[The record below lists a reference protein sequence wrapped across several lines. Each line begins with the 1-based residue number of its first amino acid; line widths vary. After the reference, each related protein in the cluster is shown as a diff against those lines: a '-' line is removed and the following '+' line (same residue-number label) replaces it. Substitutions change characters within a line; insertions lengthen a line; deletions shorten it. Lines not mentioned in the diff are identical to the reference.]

1 MSYAG
6 RLRGASFAALLLSTL
21 VVASGSSMAD
31 ASTAAGTTSSRAA
44 ASRLISL
51 GQSFHIQFAGTLD
64 ESVNAD
70 VYEVDSTDTPKSVVT
85 DLHAQGRIVVCYI
98 SGGSWEN
105 YRPDA
110 AKFPKRV
117 LGRTLAGWPAERW
130 LDIRKVH
137 VLMPLMKARMDV
149 CVRKGFDGIEFDN
162 VDGQANR
169 TGFPLT
175 RAQQIRYDKAL
186 AHAAV
191 AKGLQPGLKNAPEL
205 VPALVDS
212 FGWALNE
219 QCVQYSECKPYKAFT
234 AQGKAVFVL
243 EYNVTVQRMCKV
255 TGPLNL
261 YAQKKKLSLNAWRR
275 TCP

>member
-1 MSYAG
+1 MST
-6 RLRGASFAALLLSTL
+6 ALLPVLLSA
-21 VVASGSSMAD
+21 VAVAVAVAATGAD
-31 ASTAAGTTSSRAA
+31 ASVRAGRGDDRAA
-44 ASRLISL
+44 ANRTISL
-51 GQSFHIQFAGTLD
+51 GQTFHIQFAGTLD
-64 ESVNAD
+64 TSVDAD
-70 VYEVDSTDTPKSVVT
+70 VYEVDAVDTPKSVVT

-98 SGGSWEN
+98 SAGSWEN

-117 LGRTLAGWPAERW
+117 LGRTLAGWPDERW
-130 LDIRKVH
+130 LDIRKLH
-137 VLMPLMKARMDV
+137 VLMPLMRARMDV

-162 VDGQANR
+162 VDGQANK

-175 RAQQIRYDKAL
+175 RAQQVRYDKAL
-186 AHAAV
+186 AHAAHV
-191 AKGLQPGLKNAPEL
+191 KGLQPGLKNAPEL
-205 VPALVDS
+205 IPQLVDS
-212 FGWALNE
+212 FDWALNE

-243 EYNVTVQRMCKV
+243 EYKVTVQRMCKV
-255 TGPLNL
+255 TVPLNL

>member
-1 MSYAG
+1 MTSA
-6 RLRGASFAALLLSTL
+6 RLRGAGAVALLVSTL
-21 VVASGSSMAD
+21 LATTSAPAAGASTPSGPTASRTVASHVIA
-31 ASTAAGTTSSRAA
+31 
-44 ASRLISL
+44 L

-64 ESVNAD
+64 TSVDAD
-70 VYEVDSTDTPKSVVT
+70 VYEVDAVNTPKSVVT

-98 SGGSWEN
+98 SAGSWEN

-110 AKFPKRV
+110 AKFPKSV
-117 LGRTLAGWPAERW
+117 LGRTLAGWPDERW

-137 VLMPLMKARMDV
+137 VLMPLMRARMDV

-162 VDGQANR
+162 VDGQSNR

-175 RAQQIRYDKAL
+175 RAQQIRYDLAL
-186 AHAAV
+186 ARAAH

-205 VPALVDS
+205 IPALVDS
-212 FGWALNE
+212 FDWALNE
-219 QCVQYSECKPYKAFT
+219 QCVQYSECTPYKRFT

-243 EYNVTVQRMCKV
+243 EYNVTVQRMCNV
-255 TGPLNL
+255 TVPLNL
-261 YAQKKKLSLNAWRR
+261 YAQKKKLSLNAWRQ

>member
-1 MSYAG
+1 MTVA
-6 RLRGASFAALLLSTL
+6 RLRGAGAVAVLVSTL
-21 VVASGSSMAD
+21 LATTSAPVAEASTPSGPTHSRTVAS
-31 ASTAAGTTSSRAA
+31 RE
-44 ASRLISL
+44 ISL

-64 ESVNAD
+64 TSVDAD
-70 VYEVDSTDTPKSVVT
+70 VYEVDAVDTPKSVVT

-98 SGGSWEN
+98 SAGSWEN

-110 AKFPKRV
+110 AKFPKAV
-117 LGRTLAGWPAERW
+117 LGRTLAGWPDERW
-130 LDIRKVH
+130 LDIRKLH
-137 VLMPLMKARMDV
+137 VLMPLMRARMDV

-162 VDGQANR
+162 VDGQSNR

-175 RAQQIRYDKAL
+175 KAQQIRYDKAL

-212 FGWALNE
+212 FDWALNE

>member
-1 MSYAG
+1 MTYA
-6 RLRGASFAALLLSTL
+6 RLRGAGAVAMLVSTL
-21 VVASGSSMAD
+21 LATTSASVAEASTPTGPTHSRTVAS
-31 ASTAAGTTSSRAA
+31 RV
-44 ASRLISL
+44 ISL

-64 ESVNAD
+64 TSVNAD
-70 VYEVDSTDTPKSVVT
+70 VYEVDAVDTPKSVVT

-98 SGGSWEN
+98 SAGSWEN

-110 AKFPKRV
+110 AKFPKAV
-117 LGRTLAGWPAERW
+117 LGRTLAGWPDERW

-137 VLMPLMKARMDV
+137 VLMPLMRARMDV

-162 VDGQANR
+162 VDGQSNR

-175 RAQQIRYDKAL
+175 RAQQIRYDVAL
-186 AHAAV
+186 AKAAH

-205 VPALVDS
+205 IPALVDS
-212 FGWALNE
+212 FDWALNE
-219 QCVQYSECKPYKAFT
+219 QCVQYSECAPYKKFT

-255 TGPLNL
+255 TVPLNL
-261 YAQKKKLSLNAWRR
+261 YAQKKKLSLNAWRQ